1 MEHRIEN
8 KPAMYRRLLR
18 LAQPYWPH
26 LTAIFLLSLMAA
38 PIGLL
43 LAFPLKIAV
52 DNVIGNRPLP
62 SIFADVLPAAWHGSK
77 NANLML
83 AVGLLLVLS
92 LAANVQSFASWL
104 LQTYT
109 GEKMV
114 LDLRSRLFWHAQ
126 RMSLLFHDRRG
137 SNDVAYRIQ
146 HDAPAI
152 QYIFLQGAAP
162 LASASLSFVAL
173 LGVTLRLDWKLAVI
187 AVSISPALFL
197 LARRSSRYTRRG
209 WDGIKKLDSSAMLV
223 LHEALASIRVVK
235 AFSREQFE
243 DRQFRL
249 HSRRRMEQQIM
260 VAARQAG
267 FHALITATMAA
278 GSAAALWV
286 GVRHVQSGRLTL
298 GDLMLAMAYMAQLYD
313 PLRTI
318 SSKMP
323 DLQGWMVSLERALE
337 LQEGTPEL
345 SEPRSATA
353 AAIPG
358 RAQGRIGFS
367 NVSFA
372 YPKAGLALN
381 GVSFD
386 VTPGT
391 RVGIIGPS
399 GSGKSTLIN
408 LLTRFYDPIAGQVLL
423 DGRDLREYHLA
434 DLRKQFAIILQEPV
448 MFSASVLENIG
459 YGHPQASRQE
469 IMEAARAARAHEFI
483 MALPEGYDTK
493 IGEGG
498 CRLSGGERQRVGV
511 ARAFLR
517 DSPVLVLD
525 EPTSGVDV
533 RSEREIMD
541 AVQALSRGRTTF
553 VIAHRLSTVANCDVI
568 LALKEG
574 RLVAQTA
581 SLEAAIW
588 ELEDGELERSQAMIE
603 VSGGRAASQRT
614 EQSLDGAALRA
625 CDEASSRDGGVSHR
639 LVHGV

>member
-1 MEHRIEN
+1 
-8 KPAMYRRLLR
+8 

-26 LTAIFLLSLMAA
+26 LTGIFLLSLIAA

-52 DNVIGNRPLP
+52 DNVIGSRPLP
-62 SIFADVLPAAWHGSK
+62 GTFTALLPAAWQGSK
-77 NANLML
+77 SASLIL
-83 AVGLLLVLS
+83 AVGLLLALS
-92 LAANVQSFASWL
+92 LAANLQSFASWL

-137 SNDVAYRIQ
+137 PNDVAYRIQ

-162 LASASLSFVAL
+162 LLSAALSFVAL
-173 LGVTLRLDWKLAVI
+173 LAVTLRLDWKLAVI

-197 LARRSSRYTRRG
+197 LARRSGRYTRRG

-249 HSRRRMEQQIM
+249 RSRQRMEQQVT

-267 FHALITATMAA
+267 FHVLITATMAA

-298 GDLMLAMAYMAQLYD
+298 GDLMLAMAYMTQLYD

-323 DLQGWMVSLERALE
+323 DLQGWMVSLQRALE
-337 LQEGTPEL
+337 LLDDTPEL
-345 SEPRSATA
+345 SEVPSA
-353 AAIPG
+353 AAIPIPG
-358 RAQGRIGFS
+358 RAQGRIRFCK
-367 NVSFA
+367 VSFA
-372 YPKAGLALN
+372 YGNAGLALD

-386 VTPGT
+386 IAPGT

-408 LLTRFYDPIAGQVLL
+408 LLTRFYDPSSGQVLL
-423 DGRDLREYHLA
+423 DGRDLREYDLG
-434 DLRKQFAIILQEPV
+434 DLRRQFAIILQEPV
-448 MFSASVLENIG
+448 MFSASVAENIAYG
-459 YGHPQASRQE
+459 YPQATRQQV
-469 IMEAARAARAHEFI
+469 IGAARAALAHNFI
-483 MALPEGYDTK
+483 MALPEGYDTR
-493 IGEGG
+493 IGEGA
-498 CRLSGGERQRVGV
+498 CRLSGGERQRLGI

-525 EPTSGVDV
+525 EPTSAVDV
-533 RSEREIMD
+533 RTEQEIMD
-541 AVQALSRGRTTF
+541 AMQSLSRGRTTF
-553 VIAHRLSTVANCDVI
+553 VIAHRLSTVGNCDVI
-568 LALKEG
+568 LALRDG
-574 RLVAQTA
+574 RLAIQTA
-581 SLEAAIW
+581 SLELAMR
-588 ELEDGELERSQAMIE
+588 ELAESQERT
-603 VSGGRAASQRT
+603 GGRLWPREGSIVDMRFGAGHRGSK
-614 EQSLDGAALRA
+614 QSSLEHHPTRP
-625 CDEASSRDGGVSHR
+625 
-639 LVHGV
+639 